1 MIQHPFFPFLKTNNF
16 VRVMHPRADA
26 NEAFLIT
33 VSIVLM
39 KRVIALCPAI
49 ECRWFPKGVGSSR
62 ELEYALSLEANAGRF
77 NSSYASNN
85 VFLDYVRS
93 NRGG

>member
-1 MIQHPFFPFLKTNNF
+1 
-16 VRVMHPRADA
+16 MHPSADA

-49 ECRWFPKGVGSSR
+49 ECRRFPKGEGKFQRAGVRIEIGS
-62 ELEYALSLEANAGRF
+62 ECLSFQL
-77 NSSYASNN
+77 
-85 VFLDYVRS
+85 
-93 NRGG
+93 